1 MVAIDVNATLSIVAA
16 DGGDANGGL
25 KGLRGQLRPITAHQI
40 VMELS
45 SKLSLCRRWRLTPIL
60 RTARCGTKEVGHFK
74 RIFSHYTTSS
84 LKKMASS
91 GFAHAI
97 NRERTS

>member
-1 MVAIDVNATLSIVAA
+1 MQLIWLKCYEKGTSGGFLPYCSSDEKTRHEVINSMVAIDVNATLSIVAA

-45 SKLSLCRRWRLTPIL
+45 SKLSLCRR
-60 RTARCGTKEVGHFK
+60 
-74 RIFSHYTTSS
+74 
-84 LKKMASS
+84 
-91 GFAHAI
+91 
-97 NRERTS
+97 